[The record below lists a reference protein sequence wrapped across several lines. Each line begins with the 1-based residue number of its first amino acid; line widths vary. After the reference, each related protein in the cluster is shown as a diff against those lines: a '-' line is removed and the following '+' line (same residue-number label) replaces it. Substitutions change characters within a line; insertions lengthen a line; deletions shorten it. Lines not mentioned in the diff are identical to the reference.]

1 MRMNPIPPAIPTL
14 PIGIGYVD
22 LFMLLSIVALMVIF
36 GLMLWPGSAMRD
48 RERLV
53 CPERQKSVRVVFGLG
68 PGGRRVDVLRCSVFG
83 HGPVTCEKR
92 CLHTRV
98 G

>member
-1 MRMNPIPPAIPTL
+1 MNPIPPAIPTL

-22 LFMLLSIVALMVIF
+22 LFMLLSIVGLMVTF

-48 RERLV
+48 RERVV
-53 CPERQKSVRVVFGLG
+53 CPGSGKRVRVVFGLG

-83 HGPVTCEKR
+83 HGPVTCDKG
-92 CLHTRV
+92 CLHATRV